1 MADRADSVKSE
12 LTTVEKQ
19 PDAAAVKTAEVGR
32 KRCVGMPS
40 NAYAS

>member
-19 PDAAAVKTAEVGR
+19 PDVAGMKTAEGCR
-32 KRCVGMPS
+32 EGCVGMLHA
-40 NAYAS
+40 AYAH

>member
-19 PDAAAVKTAEVGR
+19 PDAAAMKTAEVGR
-32 KRCVGMPS
+32 KRCVGILS
-40 NAYAS
+40 DAYES